1 MICDRFIKISEDGY
15 NDIFKMDYVS
25 EIELEGDTEIEM
37 GMIEDV
43 GKFTWIS
50 LSFATQDIL
59 SQEKRAEECRLPL

>member
-1 MICDRFIKISEDGY
+1 
-15 NDIFKMDYVS
+15 MDYVS
-25 EIELEGDTEIEM
+25 ETELEGDTEIEM

-59 SQEKRAEECRLPL
+59 SKEKRAEECWLPL

>member
-1 MICDRFIKISEDGY
+1 MY
-15 NDIFKMDYVS
+15 NDIFLIDYVS
-25 EIELEGDTEIEM
+25 ETKLEGDTEIEM

-59 SQEKRAEECRLPL
+59 SKEKRAEECWLPL